1 VVAWFCFCPSTA
13 LSPCWKTVDPM
24 ARRRSLSSEEQDL
37 WRAFTRTARPL
48 HPHSPRPAQ
57 SLESAPPQVQPPLA
71 HAKPRLTPF
80 PLGERHQSPERRL
93 IAPSLPQ
100 ILAEAP
106 LRMDAATHARM
117 QRGKLAPESRI
128 DLHGLTLAEAH
139 PDLVHFILNA
149 HAAGM
154 RLVLVITGKGKLRDD
169 HGPIPQRIGAL
180 RHQVPQWLR
189 LSPLGPVVLQ
199 VTEAHLKHGG
209 SGAYYVYLRRR

>member
-1 VVAWFCFCPSTA
+1 
-13 LSPCWKTVDPM
+13 M

-48 HPHSPRPAQ
+48 HAHPPRATHAPEPVSPP
-57 SLESAPPQVQPPLA
+57 VQPPLA

-80 PLGERHQSPERRL
+80 LLGERHKAPERL
-93 IAPSLPQ
+93 SLVPSLPQ
-100 ILAEAP
+100 SLTESP
-106 LRMDAATHARM
+106 LRMDAGTHARM

-189 LSPLGPVVLQ
+189 LPPLGLVVLQ